1 MLRRGTTEI
10 RVRLTDS
17 SVLQPTRGSFRRKV
31 VVRKYQVTVEMLG
44 ARPQMCRRTPCRTFG
59 LACSCGTA
67 WRVDAPLLPIM
78 NVALRAKQVARGQ
91 HQLSSPC
98 GGHVRSRYSYR
109 VTPEARVASAA
120 PGPRA
125 RLRCLSPEAP
135 LQPLLRVAGARAG
148 VRSQRET
155 S

>member
-1 MLRRGTTEI
+1 M
-10 RVRLTDS
+10 
-17 SVLQPTRGSFRRKV
+17 
-31 VVRKYQVTVEMLG
+31 VRKYQVTVEMLG
-44 ARPQMCRRTPCRTFG
+44 ARPQMCRRTPCQTFG

-125 RLRCLSPEAP
+125 RLRCLAP
-135 LQPLLRVAGARAG
+135 KRRYNRYCG
-148 VRSQRET
+148 
-155 S
+155 